1 VGVSYFETMG
11 IDVIGGRGFDRS
23 LDRADGVPVVVVSR
37 ALADRFLGGEGAIGQ
52 RMRAGSG
59 EGRPWWTIVGIVD
72 DIQHERLGGER
83 GPAFYILTDQIP
95 LYNYLAGSERFGTFV
110 IRSDTSDPIDY
121 AAPLR
126 RIVAEVDG
134 DLALTRVT
142 SLDSL
147 VGESVARSRFTTVLM
162 GLFSVLALLLG
173 GVGIYGVTSFVVE
186 QRRREI
192 GIRKAVGARDSS
204 IATLILRTGMTPVA
218 VGMGI
223 GAVGALATSHLISG
237 LLYGVGPMDWPTYA
251 GVVCVLGT
259 AAVAALWYPA
269 RRAARLDPVA
279 SMRNE

>member
-1 VGVSYFETMG
+1 
-11 IDVIGGRGFDRS
+11 
-23 LDRADGVPVVVVSR
+23 
-37 ALADRFLGGEGAIGQ
+37 
-52 RMRAGSG
+52 
-59 EGRPWWTIVGIVD
+59 
-72 DIQHERLGGER
+72 
-83 GPAFYILTDQIP
+83 
-95 LYNYLAGSERFGTFV
+95 
-110 IRSDTSDPIDY
+110 
-121 AAPLR
+121 
-126 RIVAEVDG
+126 
-134 DLALTRVT
+134 
-142 SLDSL
+142 
-147 VGESVARSRFTTVLM
+147 M

-223 GAVGALATSHLISG
+223 GAVGALATSRLISG